1 MVRAMMDMEPV
12 QEGAGAGPDKGPL
25 YLRIRDV
32 LAEAISA
39 GRLPR
44 GALLLEG
51 PVAALFASTRTP
63 VRQAFALLEAAGA
76 IRRFDGRG
84 FLVGQGRSGPK
95 RVMLTSE
102 MLGLDDEAPA
112 LRKAPAWEAIYE
124 SLERE
129 MVHLSAFGRHR
140 INEVELARARG
151 VGRQVARDALTRLEA
166 LGIVEKDERMRWTL
180 VPLDEARMRDLHDI
194 RVALEPIALVQAAP
208 FIPPAARR
216 AMTERL
222 EEALALYPDLSVAAM
237 DALETDLHVTCLGYC
252 PNRELLIALRRAR
265 FMLNVSKHVIG
276 VSHRLPSDEPFIAE
290 HLAVFRALD
299 VDDGGRAA
307 ETLRHHILVSLPK
320 IIGRVG
326 EIRQA
331 HRPETPAYAVPV
343 AH

>member
-1 MVRAMMDMEPV
+1 MVRAMNGMAQVLAE
-12 QEGAGAGPDKGPL
+12 EAEAGFDKSPL

-32 LAEAISA
+32 LAEAIAS

-51 PVAALFASTRTP
+51 PVAGLFASTRTP
-63 VRQAFALLEAAGA
+63 VRQAFALLEEAGA

-95 RVMLTSE
+95 RVALTAE
-102 MLGLDDEAPA
+102 MLGLGEEAPA
-112 LRKAPAWEAIYE
+112 LRKAPGWEAIYQ

-129 MVHLSAFGRHR
+129 MVHLSVFGRHR

-180 VPLDEARMRDLHDI
+180 VPLDEQRMRDLHDI
-194 RVALEPIALVQAAP
+194 RVSLEPLALVRAAP
-208 FIPPAARR
+208 FLPAAGRR

-222 EEALALYPDLSVAAM
+222 EEALAGYPDLSVEAM
-237 DALETDLHVTCLGYC
+237 DDLETDLHITCLGYC
-252 PNRELLIALRRAR
+252 PNRELLIA
-265 FMLNVSKHVIG
+265 IG
-276 VSHRLPSDEPFIAE
+276 VSHRMPADEPFIAE

-299 VDDGGRAA
+299 VDDGARAA
-307 ETLRHHILVSLPK
+307 ETLRHHIVMSLPK
-320 IIGRVG
+320 VIGRVA
-326 EIRQA
+326 ELRAA
-331 HRPETPAYAVPV
+331 HRPDMPAYAMPV
-343 AH
+343 AR

>member
-1 MVRAMMDMEPV
+1 MEK
-12 QEGAGAGPDKGPL
+12 GAGSAEAAGGNSPL

-63 VRQAFALLEAAGA
+63 VRQALALLETAGA

-95 RVMLTSE
+95 RVVLTAG
-102 MLGLDDEAPA
+102 MLGRDEAGPA

-129 MVHLSAFGRHR
+129 MVHLSVFGRHR
-140 INEVELARARG
+140 INEVELARAHG
-151 VGRQVARDALTRLEA
+151 VGRQAARDALTRLEA
-166 LGIVEKDERMRWTL
+166 LGILEKDERMRWTL
-180 VPLDEARMRDLHDI
+180 VPLDENRMRDLHDI
-194 RVALEPIALVQAAP
+194 RSALEPVALVQAAP

-216 AMTERL
+216 SMTDRL
-222 EEALALYPDLSVAAM
+222 EEALAVYPDLPVAAM

-276 VSHRLPSDEPFIAE
+276 VSHRMPADEPFIAE

-299 VDDGGRAA
+299 VDDGRRAA
-307 ETLRHHILVSLPK
+307 ETLHHHILVSLPK
-320 IIGRVG
+320 ILGRVSDL
-326 EIRQA
+326 RAA
-331 HRPETPAYAVPV
+331 HRPQMPAYAAPLV
-343 AH
+343 H